1 MDINDQWLSNPYMM
15 SNPYFIGDDEYEKLL
30 LNPNLDYDIKDNN
43 DDDIILKNNIFTP
56 LKDDTKKEIEGLKE
70 TINTLNMN
78 MDTINN
84 NLLFLSQKLEDMKLE
99 LPQKRTYDIM
109 KGPKYNRGPYKKPR
123 RLVWDDHGNLVDIGR

>member
-30 LNPNLDYDIKDNN
+30 LNPIL
-43 DDDIILKNNIFTP
+43 DDDDVILKNNIFTP
-56 LKDDTKKEIEGLKE
+56 LKDDTKKEINDLKE

-84 NLLFLSQKLEDMKLE
+84 NLSFLSQKLENMKLE
-99 LPQKRTYDIM
+99 LPQKRTYDTM

-123 RLVWDDHGNLVDIGR
+123 RLVWDDHGHLVDIG